1 MAFPAATT
9 VIDNF
14 NRADGA
20 LNAGGGPI
28 IWNSVA
34 YGGGT
39 AGLAV
44 ISNQM
49 GATTPAAAQLALFPS
64 SAGFDG
70 VVDIAAAPGTSTS
83 YLAWFFCMQNGT
95 TGSWES
101 YWALITDLWKIRKRI
116 GGTSSDLA
124 SQSGPLLA
132 AGDKVGIHR
141 VDDII
146 ELHHYTG

>member
-1 MAFPAATT
+1 MSSPAATT

-20 LNAGGGPI
+20 LNAGGGST

-49 GATTPAAAQLALFPS
+49 GATTPAGAQLSLFTS
-64 SAGFDG
+64 SAGFDA
-70 VVDIAAAPGTSTS
+70 VVDIAAGPGTSTS

-101 YWALITDLWKIRKRI
+101 YWALITDLWKINKRI
-116 GGTSSDLA
+116 
-124 SQSGPLLA
+124 
-132 AGDKVGIHR
+132 AGSTTN
-141 VDDII
+141 
-146 ELHHYTG
+146 LTG

>member
-20 LNAGGGPI
+20 LNAGGGST

-49 GATTPAAAQLALFPS
+49 GATTTSGAQLSLFTS
-64 SAGFDG
+64 SAGFDA
-70 VVDIAAAPGTSTS
+70 VIDIAVAAGVNTS
-83 YLAWFFCMQNGT
+83 YFAWFFCVQNGT
-95 TGSWES
+95 TGSWEA
-101 YWALITDLWKIRKRI
+101 YWALITDQWKINK
-116 GGTSSDLA
+116 
-124 SQSGPLLA
+124 
-132 AGDKVGIHR
+132 
-141 VDDII
+141 
-146 ELHHYTG
+146 